1 MLVLMIINQSKGE
14 TMNIAQNVRRT
25 ILDNGMNCFSLYAGY
40 GQTDKGH
47 TIRFNQGIELT
58 KRVDSSGRTKMVRYQ
73 YADNSRLTY
82 RHSDNNGFSLIT
94 ENSHNVKG

>member
-1 MLVLMIINQSKGE
+1 
-14 TMNIAQNVRRT
+14 MNIAQNVRRI
-25 ILDNGMNCFSLYAGY
+25 ILDNDIHCFSLYAGY

-47 TIRFNQGIELT
+47 TIRFNQGIELI
-58 KRVDSSGRTKMVRYQ
+58 KRLDHNGRTKMVRYQ
-73 YADNSRLTY
+73 YADDSILTY